1 MPEATCLT
9 ITAALLQAGLD
20 GELVKE
26 VVAQTLSLSRV
37 SASEIV
43 AIKAHGTGTKD
54 NDLSEG
60 LGLHKLFGEKLP
72 PVVSLKGAMGHASG
86 RGGNDGDSGLAILP
100 GRRSYSEKFRFQ
112 PAGSR
117 NWLCSC
123 PEKQRRAK
131 RRLSVHVLRFWRNLH
146 QLSDYQGVMIL
157 SLDKTNIFKASL
169 PVIAAS
175 FVGPALV
182 ANGDALWEEA
192 KLPLNPDELVQ
203 KIMGQPM
210 RRAGRFIKLVC
221 CGALDCLQ
229 SVPKE
234 ILHDKKVGIF
244 LSTGL
249 GNIDEILPFITQV
262 FKHDGG
268 FPSPNQFANSVSN
281 AAAFFLA
288 REAGVKGIILT
299 ISEEELSFESALWL
313 AQTYLESGEIDLAL
327 VGGCDVFT
335 PTVAES
341 RERMNL
347 TTDNSR
353 LLPVGEGSSWLLV
366 GRGEQPKIGDILAG
380 ALCASGKSCFARK
393 QFTWYGNKR
402 KTFSARLPREG

>member
-1 MPEATCLT
+1 MS
-9 ITAALLQAGLD
+9 
-20 GELVKE
+20 
-26 VVAQTLSLSRV
+26 TLEQHIFTS
-37 SASEIV
+37 
-43 AIKAHGTGTKD
+43 
-54 NDLSEG
+54 
-60 LGLHKLFGEKLP
+60 
-72 PVVSLKGAMGHASG
+72 PV
-86 RGGNDGDSGLAILP
+86 
-100 GRRSYSEKFRFQ
+100 
-112 PAGSR
+112 
-117 NWLCSC
+117 
-123 PEKQRRAK
+123 
-131 RRLSVHVLRFWRNLH
+131 
-146 QLSDYQGVMIL
+146 
-157 SLDKTNIFKASL
+157 

-175 FVGPALV
+175 YLGPALIT
-182 ANGDALWEEA
+182 NQDADWDEK
-192 KLPLNPDELVQ
+192 KLPLSPDDLVQ

-221 CGALDCLQ
+221 CGALACLH
-229 SVPKE
+229 SAPKE
-234 ILHDKKVGIF
+234 ILHNKKAGIF

-288 REAGVKGIILT
+288 REAGVKGVILT

-335 PTVAES
+335 PTLEES

-347 TTDNSR
+347 TPDNSR

-366 GRGEQPKIGDILAG
+366 GRGEQPKIGDILAVHFAPPEKG
-380 ALCASGKSCFARK
+380 VSPANNLPGMETKEKHFLPGFRVKEEQIDIWKNKNNWQVHDYLPCCGIHSVASAFGIAHALQSKKTGCFLHYNVNSAGRQAFILARK
-393 QFTWYGNKR
+393 
-402 KTFSARLPREG
+402 